1 MPFTRETPRI
11 EVRKAVRLWR
21 FCWLKTWPIIQR
33 KTLNLMV
40 NFGTVTT
47 FSIFKTMSKFEQD
60 NSLKVSGKFAKKW
73 FVLKRNSVGYKS
85 PNVSSWES
93 FIICDLTGTR
103 WLFTALFKNTHIP
116 KFKGQLAFTFFAVVN
131 HFREPRRK
139 QMFSSTASK
148 GHGLWFLIGGFRSV
162 LCVSVFQGSLLV
174 IVIMSDGSEKRS
186 CEGGF

>member
-1 MPFTRETPRI
+1 MEQLQLSRYSRQWVNLNRI
-11 EVRKAVRLWR
+11 ILFK
-21 FCWLKTWPIIQR
+21 F
-33 KTLNLMV
+33 
-40 NFGTVTT
+40 FGQFWTVTA
-47 FSIFKTMSKFEQD
+47 FSIFRTMSKFEQD

-93 FIICDLTGTR
+93 FIICDLTGTK

-116 KFKGQLAFTFFAVVN
+116 KFKSQLAFTFFAVVN
-131 HFREPRRK
+131 HFRGPRRK